1 MHILVAINPQLAIGN
16 ILISIIR
23 DSGYVPVVVN
33 DGYEAWEQLQKIHTS
48 ALVIVQDDLPH
59 VRGGELCNRLHRS
72 LKNIFYTIL
81 IVEDYSFAAAS
92 RYVDDYM
99 SKTITPIE
107 MNIKINCAL
116 NNLQRYKDIFQ
127 QTQSTFGN
135 EILIVEDD
143 DISRTVVS
151 GLVEKL
157 GYRGLEA
164 ADGEKALTFFDTPR
178 FPRIVI
184 LDWMMPRVSGI
195 DVCKKIRAMEDKA
208 PIYIIFLT
216 AKSTP
221 DNVKDGFAEGADDY
235 LTKPFSASELNARI
249 EVGVRYINAQLQI
262 RKRAQDAEVNYEYI
276 LQNSPQGI
284 FRANTHGE
292 LLLVNPAFAKICG
305 YFTPQ
310 EMKNE
315 IKHIDEVYEDPQHF
329 SSVVKKLQSNISVT
343 EETKILHHSNQE
355 RWVLEQLTLNNS
367 EGEQYVDGFVQDISE
382 RKKSEIQLQILNQNL
397 EERIEQRTKE
407 VGKAREF
414 FHLILDTLP
423 ANVAVLNAEG
433 VIIFVNKAWRNF
445 GDRNGLRTPRHCLE
459 SNYVNV
465 CLNAQGVDKKQAQ
478 EVGSRLQQVLQG
490 HLMEFSYEYPCHGP
504 LEKRWFNAHVV
515 RFYFYGQVHVVI
527 AHENI
532 TKLKLIEQ
540 ESLKARDEARIAN
553 ESKSQFLANMSHEI
567 RTPLNAIIGINT
579 LLKNTDLTAKQIDY
593 VHKVNLASRNLLG
606 IINDILNLS
615 KIESSKIELES
626 TRFDVNEI
634 FERIVNVCMLNI
646 EQKELEFVIKVDED
660 VPQKLT
666 GDMVRLTQILT
677 NLISNAT
684 KFTDYGEILLWV
696 SVDDESDKDVYIK
709 FAVKD
714 TGIGIPQNRCADLFE
729 AFTQVD
735 ASTTRRYGGTGLGL
749 SICKH
754 LVQMMHGKIWVNSTE
769 GSGSEF
775 SFTIPFSKTQVET
788 SSMKAFTKYKN
799 VNFYVL
805 EKNALAQSTLCEYLR
820 KICDNVYPIA
830 SLDEFYKLHRGP
842 KEMNYLFTN
851 DIFARELPLLNQ
863 LRKRTKTVLLSRY
876 SEIPTNEVKSY
887 VDAIISKPIFPKV
900 LHKMLNKVAARGFS
914 KTSRVERV
922 AQNYKDLQERT
933 ILVVEDHKINQTV
946 IKELLE
952 TQNLKVAIANN
963 GVEALNLLKISL
975 ETEFSAVL
983 MDLQMP
989 EMGGMEAIQIL
1000 RKLDHC
1006 KQIPVIALTGDV
1018 MSNTKATVIE
1028 AGFND
1033 YLTKPVEV
1041 DDLFRILNK
1050 WIGYVV
1056 PTTHDKNSTP
1066 PELVTLLSKLDGI
1079 NVEMGLKR
1087 VGGNKV
1093 LYCKLLKQFVTRHNR
1108 LSLSLQ
1114 ELWEQKDVAQVK
1126 SLCHTVKG
1134 TAGNLG
1140 MENLYEKMNRLEKA
1154 IHLQTFTV
1162 ADSLLAEVNDEVCR
1176 VMKALDGFNGFAT
1189 GEYDILPAVCKDKEK
1204 MRSMLKHLQTLLRDF
1219 DIDALSYFENNLS
1232 TFEIICEG
1240 KERELQKC
1248 LTEYDFEQAT
1258 QILAC
1263 LEISE

>member
-1 MHILVAINPQLAIGN
+1 MHILVAIKPQLAIGN
-16 ILISIIR
+16 TLISAIR

-48 ALVIVQDDLPH
+48 AVVIVQDDLPH
-59 VRGGELCNRLHRS
+59 VRGGELCSRLHRS

-81 IVEDYSFAAAS
+81 IVEDYSFVAAS

-99 SKTITPIE
+99 SKTITPVE
-107 MNIKINCAL
+107 VNVKINCAL

-127 QTQSTFGN
+127 QTQPTFGN

-157 GYRGLEA
+157 GYRSLEA
-164 ADGEKALTFFDTPR
+164 ADGEKALAFFDAQR

-184 LDWMMPRVSGI
+184 LDWMMPRISGI
-195 DVCKKIRAMEDKA
+195 DVCKKIREMEDKA

-249 EVGVRYINAQLQI
+249 EVGVRYINVQLQI
-262 RKRAQDAEVNYEYI
+262 RKRARDAEVNYEYI

-284 FRANTHGE
+284 FRADVHGE

-305 YFTPQ
+305 YFTPE
-310 EMKNE
+310 EMKSA
-315 IKHIDEVYEDPQHF
+315 IKYVDEVYEDRQHF
-329 SSVVKKLQSNISVT
+329 SNVVKKLQSNISVT
-343 EETKILHHSNQE
+343 EETKILYHGNQE

-397 EERIEQRTKE
+397 EERIEERTKE
-407 VGKAREF
+407 VEKAREF

-465 CLNAQGVDKKQAQ
+465 CLNAQGADKKQAH
-478 EVGSRLQQVLQG
+478 EVGGKLQQILQG
-490 HLMEFSYEYPCHGP
+490 NLIEFSYEYPCHGP

-515 RFYFYGQVHVVI
+515 RFYFYGQVHIVI

-593 VHKVNLASRNLLG
+593 VHKVNLASRNLLA

-666 GDMVRLTQILT
+666 GDLVRLTQILT

-735 ASTTRRYGGTGLGL
+735 TSTTRRYGGTGLGL

-775 SFTIPFSKTQVET
+775 SFTIPFSKTQVEAPL
-788 SSMKAFTKYKN
+788 MKGFTKYKN

-805 EKNALAQSTLCEYLR
+805 EKNALAQNTLCEYLR
-820 KICDNVYPIA
+820 KICSNVYPIR
-830 SLDEFYKLHRGP
+830 SLEEFCKLHCGA

-851 DIFARELPLLNQ
+851 DIFTNELLLLKQ
-863 LRKRTKTVLLSRY
+863 LRRQTKIVLLSRY
-876 SEIPTNEVKSY
+876 SEIPTNEVKSL
-887 VDAIISKPIFPKV
+887 VDATLSKPIFPKV
-900 LHKMLNKVAARGFS
+900 LNKKLNKVAARGFS
-914 KTSRVERV
+914 KTSRVERI

-989 EMGGMEAIQIL
+989 EMGGMEAIHLL

-1018 MSNTKATVIE
+1018 MSNTKVSVLE

-1041 DDLFRILNK
+1041 DDLFRILKK
-1050 WIGYVV
+1050 WIGYVA
-1056 PTTHDKNSTP
+1056 PATDNENFTP
-1066 PELVTLLSKLDGI
+1066 PELVALLSRLEGI

-1087 VGGNKV
+1087 VAGNKV
-1093 LYCKLLKQFVTRHNR
+1093 LYCKLLKQFVTRHAQ
-1108 LSLSLQ
+1108 LSLRLQ
-1114 ELWEQKDVAQVK
+1114 ELWNKKDVAQVK

-1140 MENLYEKMNRLEKA
+1140 MENLYEKMNSLEKA
-1154 IHLQTFTV
+1154 IHLQTNT
-1162 ADSLLAEVNDEVCR
+1162 ADSLLVEVNDEVCR
-1176 VMKALDGFNGFAT
+1176 VMEVLEGFTSFET
-1189 GEYDILPAVCKDKEK
+1189 GEYDVLPDVCKDKEK
-1204 MRSMLKHLQTLLRDF
+1204 IHAMLKHLQTLLRDF
-1219 DIDALSYFENNLS
+1219 DIDALSYFESNLS
-1232 TFEIICEG
+1232 TFQIICDG
-1240 KERELQKC
+1240 KERELEKC
-1248 LTEYDFEQAT
+1248 LMEYDFEQAT
-1258 QILAC
+1258 QILTR
-1263 LEISE
+1263 LEVSE